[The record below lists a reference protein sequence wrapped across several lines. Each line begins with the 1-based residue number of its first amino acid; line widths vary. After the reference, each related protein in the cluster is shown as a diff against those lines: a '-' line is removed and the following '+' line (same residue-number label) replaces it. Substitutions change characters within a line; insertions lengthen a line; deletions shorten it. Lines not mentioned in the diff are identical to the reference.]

1 MNQKEKD
8 YDVIVVGGGASGM
21 MTAGIAAERGLR
33 VLLLEKNAKLGEKLK
48 ITGGGRCNITNNEDN
63 IRDFLSVYKDA
74 EKFLYSAFSQFNKNH
89 TIEFFEK
96 LGLPIVVQARKR
108 CFPKTEK
115 ALDVFKTLDTFL
127 KKTGVVVKTNSPVS
141 KIVRRGDEIV
151 GVSVGGETFSGRS
164 YVIATGGVS
173 HPETG
178 STGDGFNWVRKLGH
192 TIKKPNPNIVPLRV
206 AENWVKRLSGVSL
219 SFMKIYFYL
228 DGKRKFDR
236 LGKILFTHFGISGPL
251 VLNSS
256 YEVLELLEKGEVSCR
271 IDAYPDTD
279 AGTLE
284 KKILAVFEKNKNK
297 LLKNII
303 GEIVPE
309 GFGATVLKE
318 TKIDGETKVHSV
330 SREER
335 KKIVQFLKAMP
346 FTIEGSL
353 GYEKAVVSDGGV
365 VLEEVDTKDFRSKI
379 FPNLFFTGDML
390 NINRPSGGY
399 SLQLCW
405 TTGFVV
411 GKSV

>member
-1 MNQKEKD
+1 MDDKSNHF
-8 YDVIVVGGGASGM
+8 DVIVVGGGASGM
-21 MTAGIAAERGLR
+21 MTAGISAERGLR
-33 VLLLEKNAKLGEKLK
+33 VLLLEKNSKLGEKLK
-48 ITGGGRCNITNNEDN
+48 ITGGGRCNITNDEDDL
-63 IRDFLSVYKDA
+63 RTFLSVYKNA
-74 EKFLYSAFSQFNKNH
+74 EKFLYSAFSQFDKND
-89 TIEFFEK
+89 TFEFFEK
-96 LGLPIVVQARKR
+96 LGLPVVVQARKR

-115 ALDVFKTLDTFL
+115 ALDVFKVLEKFIT
-127 KKTGVVVKTNSPVS
+127 KHKVVVKTNSPVT
-141 KIVRRGDEIV
+141 KLVHRQ
-151 GVSVGGETFSGRS
+151 GVVAGVQTSEGVYTARS

-192 TIKKPNPNIVPLRV
+192 TIQKPNPNIVPLRV
-206 AENWVKRLSGVSL
+206 KEDWVKNLSGVSL

-228 DGKRKFDR
+228 EGERKFDR

-251 VLNSS
+251 ILNSA
-256 YEVLELLEKGEVSCR
+256 YEVLQLLEKGQVSCR
-271 IDAYPDTD
+271 IDSYPDTD
-279 AGTLE
+279 AGSLE
-284 KKILAVFEKNKNK
+284 KKILDVFEKHKNK

-303 GEIVPE
+303 VDIVPE
-309 GFGATVLKE
+309 GLGETVLRATGVSGE
-318 TKIDGETKVHSV
+318 TKIHSL

-335 KKIVQFLKAMP
+335 KKIVRFLKAMP

-365 VLEEVDTKDFRSKI
+365 ILTEVDTRDFRSKL
-379 FPNLFFTGDML
+379 FSNLFFTGDML

-405 TTGFVV
+405 TTGYVV